1 MKSNVFKV
9 FAVFITVVS
18 VCMMGAALA
27 TFFVHPD
34 LTSEMNT
41 PAMLNFTFERTTGE
55 TPKWTVTR
63 RFGDSDKRSVGSF
76 DTPYQALI
84 KAHQNLKT
92 YLADQTGPLVTEKQ
106 ANDVKTAGFKT
117 SQEQDEAAVM
127 ARLKVLM
134 EIVAPKLSKNLQQLS
149 ETLQALSV
157 KSKAVREETADRRTD
172 VVRLQHELEEAR
184 TDLFRLNTV
193 RRDLTDRLVRLQ
205 IDNRGLQDRRA
216 QLNGEAVPP
225 IKYDE
230 DK

>member
-63 RFGDSDKRSVGSF
+63 RFGDKGVVGSF

-106 ANDVKTAGFKT
+106 ADDVKTAAFRT

-149 ETLQALSV
+149 ENLQALSV

-184 TDLFRLNTV
+184 TDLFRLTTV

-205 IDNRGLQDRRA
+205 IDNRGLQDRQS
-216 QLNGEAVPP
+216 QLNREDVPP
-225 IKYDE
+225 LKYDG
-230 DK
+230 KN

>member
-41 PAMLNFTFERTTGE
+41 PAMLNFTFARTTGE

-63 RFGDSDKRSVGSF
+63 RFGDKGSVGSF

-92 YLADQTGPLVTEKQ
+92 YLADQTGPLVKGKQ
-106 ANDVKTAGFKT
+106 KDDVDTAAFRT

-149 ETLQALSV
+149 ENLQALSV
-157 KSKAVREETADRRTD
+157 KSRAVREETADRRTD

-205 IDNRGLQDRRA
+205 IDNRGLQDRQS
-216 QLNGEAVPP
+216 QLNNEDVPP
-225 IKYDE
+225 LKYD
-230 DK
+230 DNK